1 MKRLCKDIDIT
12 NIDLIQKSVYKCLK
26 GKSKDR
32 YDIRRIFEQYG
43 NIKNISLALQNE
55 LLNRNLELL
64 PIWYKNKYDS
74 GSQKMRTIGIQ
85 DIKQQM
91 YDYIAVEGLKELI
104 KRIGTYQC
112 ASIPKR
118 GQLYGAYAIQRWLRK
133 KVNGKYEVQYAC
145 KFDIRKYYE
154 SIPREK
160 LMAWLRKHVKNEP
173 LLWLVETLINTFKKG
188 LSIGSYLSQY
198 LGNLYLSDLYH
209 MIKERLYRERHKK
222 DGIIKRVML
231 VLHALFYMDDILILG
246 SNSRNL
252 MLAAQ
257 VIIQTLKE
265 MGLAVKDSWRC
276 FKITE
281 DSFIDMMGYRI
292 YRDHITVRRGTFK
305 KIKRACFRFKRKPKS
320 FKLAKRLL
328 SFKGILEHSDSLSF
342 MQGNSLYA
350 LFRKARKVV
359 SNEYKILRAETELRT
374 QGI

>member
-1 MKRLCKDIDIT
+1 
-12 NIDLIQKSVYKCLK
+12 
-26 GKSKDR
+26 
-32 YDIRRIFEQYG
+32 
-43 NIKNISLALQNE
+43 
-55 LLNRNLELL
+55 
-64 PIWYKNKYDS
+64 
-74 GSQKMRTIGIQ
+74 
-85 DIKQQM
+85 
-91 YDYIAVEGLKELI
+91 
-104 KRIGTYQC
+104 
-112 ASIPKR
+112 
-118 GQLYGAYAIQRWLRK
+118 
-133 KVNGKYEVQYAC
+133 
-145 KFDIRKYYE
+145 
-154 SIPREK
+154 
-160 LMAWLRKHVKNEP
+160 
-173 LLWLVETLINTFKKG
+173 
-188 LSIGSYLSQY
+188 
-198 LGNLYLSDLYH
+198 
-209 MIKERLYRERHKK
+209 
-222 DGIIKRVML
+222 ML

-276 FKITE
+276 FKITD

>member
-1 MKRLCKDIDIT
+1 MP
-12 NIDLIQKSVYKCLK
+12 
-26 GKSKDR
+26 
-32 YDIRRIFEQYG
+32 F
-43 NIKNISLALQNE
+43 
-55 LLNRNLELL
+55 
-64 PIWYKNKYDS
+64 
-74 GSQKMRTIGIQ
+74 
-85 DIKQQM
+85 
-91 YDYIAVEGLKELI
+91 
-104 KRIGTYQC
+104 
-112 ASIPKR
+112 
-118 GQLYGAYAIQRWLRK
+118 
-133 KVNGKYEVQYAC
+133 
-145 KFDIRKYYE
+145 
-154 SIPREK
+154 
-160 LMAWLRKHVKNEP
+160 
-173 LLWLVETLINTFKKG
+173 
-188 LSIGSYLSQY
+188 
-198 LGNLYLSDLYH
+198 
-209 MIKERLYRERHKK
+209 
-222 DGIIKRVML
+222 
-231 VLHALFYMDDILILG
+231 FYMDDILILG

-305 KIKRACFRFKRKPKS
+305 KIKRTCFRFKRKPKS